1 MLAEKLAE
9 VAYLKETHALGHRV
23 VCLLKEEKVAAA
35 RDAEAACARLTAAA
49 AEERA
54 GLERRLAQA
63 SPLFIREK
71 TVLLKTLR
79 HECLEFM

>member
-9 VAYLKETHALGHRV
+9 VAYLKEMHALGHRV

-35 RDAEAACARLTAAA
+35 RDAEAAYARLEAAA

-54 GLERRLAQA
+54 GLERRVAQA
-63 SPLFIREK
+63 CSA
-71 TVLLKTLR
+71 LLVAQSSAL
-79 HECLEFM
+79 